1 MTFTRQ
7 DAITFLIGLAAGA
20 VVVVGQALIMLDS
33 DTTTDLGIW
42 TRNLA
47 TGLAGAT
54 GRYLVTELAQRGYRG
69 G

>member
-7 DAITFLIGLAAGA
+7 DALTFLIGLGAGA
-20 VVVVGQALIMLDS
+20 LVVVGQALLELDS

-42 TRNLA
+42 ARNLL
-47 TGLAGAT
+47 TGLAAAT

-69 G
+69 